1 MPWTHR
7 DNARANI
14 YPAVVYLNTPY
25 GSLDLCS
32 ICTLTSTLK
41 YLFAEQGASR
51 LVKICNLVL
60 AY

>member
-25 GSLDLCS
+25 GSLDLCQKH
-32 ICTLTSTLK
+32 TSKSKGNLNHRD
-41 YLFAEQGASR
+41 LGEQIAGA
-51 LVKICNLVL
+51 
-60 AY
+60 